1 MNIIMHVIILRC
13 WRISNLSNY
22 EYICKFIE
30 TNFISFLM
38 CFASI
43 VVVIL
48 LIKDSREKGYK
59 INKKVVVYLGVCILF
74 LLMPIVDEIIKCKS
88 FLNVNLLPFMIISAV
103 LVNVDFIGCSMVVV
117 AVVYLRIK
125 PRLKDRA
132 VIFLITAL
140 ILAITIRFMHGRD
153 CGPYDNNSLNLIGRI
168 QYISQYAED
177 VKNDNT
183 ETVYAE
189 NIEFTD
195 KYNCT
200 RANIIFDETHTI
212 SLIIG
217 RDDIDNI
224 KEMKKSGGI
233 YITYYSDT
241 RIIKSVLYKISNS

>member
-1 MNIIMHVIILRC
+1 MHIIILRY

-30 TNFISFLM
+30 ANFISFLM

-43 VVVIL
+43 IVVIL
-48 LIKDSREKGYK
+48 LIKDSCENGYK
-59 INKKVVVYLGVCILF
+59 INKKVVVYFFICTLF

-88 FLNVNLLPFMIISAV
+88 FLNVNLLPFMIIFAV
-103 LVNVDFIGCSMVVV
+103 LVNMDFIGCSMVVV
-117 AVVYLRIK
+117 AVVWFRIK
-125 PRLKDRA
+125 PRLKDRT
-132 VIFLITAL
+132 VIFLIIAL
-140 ILAITIRFMHGRD
+140 ILAITIQFIHGRD
-153 CGPYDNNSLNLIGRI
+153 LGPYDNKSLNLIERI

-183 ETVYAE
+183 ETVYAK

-200 RANIIFDETHTI
+200 RANIIFDESHTI

-224 KEMKKSGGI
+224 KEMKKDGGI
-233 YITYYSDT
+233 YITYYSNT
-241 RIIKSVLYKISNS
+241 EIIKSISNSNA